1 MQTFSKQERLY
12 SKKKINTLFVE
23 GEKFCTS
30 SFEVIWQQKELN
42 IEFPAKIMISIPKKN
57 IKNANERNLLK
68 RLIRES
74 YRKQKKKLYQVLL
87 KQEKQIIFG
96 IVYQKSDLTTY
107 KDIEVEINFILDRLI
122 KKNEATLE

>member
-1 MQTFSKQERLY
+1 MQTFSKQERLN
-12 SKKKINTLFVE
+12 SKKKIDTLFVE

-30 SFEVIWQQKELN
+30 SFEVICQQKELN

-122 KKNEATLE
+122 KKNEATLK